1 MAKIIAQSQ
10 NRPATP
16 LNLDNLK
23 ELNSP
28 AAKIYNWNLLTQA
41 FRKFNVTV
49 DSDAKSLIVVG
60 DQETI

>member
-1 MAKIIAQSQ
+1 MNRLIAKSQ
-10 NRPATP
+10 RRSEVP

-28 AAKIYNWNLLTQA
+28 AAKIYNWNILTQV

-49 DSDAKSLIVVG
+49 DPDVKSLIVSG
-60 DQETI
+60 D